1 MHASKAQTWA
11 ATRLKAHA
19 ADRQRRHL
27 TYKSFIGCHS
37 STATPVRQGKARCMY
52 VSLPHEG
59 GRAAG
64 YELCQMHKA
73 VAFPPS
79 LRIPPVLTIAK
90 SPLAPLRLI
99 PNTEMAQALSPR
111 LSSPIQ
117 TIRTGANLEKQD
129 SEEVESQIQK
139 SNLDPCLTPWSAR
152 GVSRISF
159 FRGFLPSA
167 EVSPWAPTPTSE
179 TFSATISRQRPEV
192 APLSPLRRL
201 AS

>member
-1 MHASKAQTWA
+1 MSPSPTKEGEPQAMN
-11 ATRLKAHA
+11 
-19 ADRQRRHL
+19 
-27 TYKSFIGCHS
+27 C
-37 STATPVRQGKARCMY
+37 VRCTKL
-52 VSLPHEG
+52 LPS
-59 GRAAG
+59 
-64 YELCQMHKA
+64 
-73 VAFPPS
+73 PPP

-90 SPLAPLRLI
+90 SPLGIAAADPEHGNGPSPVPSPLLPH
-99 PNTEMAQALSPR
+99 PNN
-111 LSSPIQ
+111 
-117 TIRTGANLEKQD
+117 RTGANLEKQD

-139 SNLDPCLTPWSAR
+139 SNLDPCLTPRPAR

-192 APLSPLRRL
+192 TPLSPLRRL

>member
-37 STATPVRQGKARCMY
+37 STATPVRQDKALCMY

-90 SPLAPLRLI
+90 SPLGIAAADPEHGNGPSPVASPLLPH
-99 PNTEMAQALSPR
+99 PNN
-111 LSSPIQ
+111 
-117 TIRTGANLEKQD
+117 RTGANLEKQD
-129 SEEVESQIQK
+129 SEEVESQNQNQI
-139 SNLDPCLTPWSAR
+139 SIR
-152 GVSRISF
+152 VSHPGRLVECV
-159 FRGFLPSA
+159 GFP
-167 EVSPWAPTPTSE
+167 
-179 TFSATISRQRPEV
+179 FSGGSCHLQR
-192 APLSPLRRL
+192 
-201 AS
+201 

>member
-139 SNLDPCLTPWSAR
+139 SNLDPCLTPLVGSWSESDFLFP
-152 GVSRISF
+152 GVLAICRSEPLGTNPNIRNLL
-159 FRGFLPSA
+159 RHHLP
-167 EVSPWAPTPTSE
+167 PAP
-179 TFSATISRQRPEV
+179 
-192 APLSPLRRL
+192 
-201 AS
+201 